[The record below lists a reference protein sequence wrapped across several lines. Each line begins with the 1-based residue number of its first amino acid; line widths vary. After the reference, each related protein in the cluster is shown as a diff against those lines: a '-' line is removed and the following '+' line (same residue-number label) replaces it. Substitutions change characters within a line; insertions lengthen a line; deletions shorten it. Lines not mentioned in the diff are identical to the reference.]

1 MSKSLRKSVVILGSV
16 LLVLVIAGFIG
27 LSVLDSV
34 LLREARA
41 QATTFGQRIG
51 RPITIE
57 RVSTKIVFGPSV
69 RVSGVQIGPASG
81 EELPLME
88 LSRVEVTPKLLRAIT
103 SRGKQLEVRSLE
115 IDGLTLN
122 VIRFPDGTTNIERLQ
137 SQLVQDQ
144 QPETKKPE
152 PLNLQLDHFAFAE
165 GKVRFVEQTKEKPRT
180 AGSADTLQVRHIEVK
195 ADNLRA
201 GKALDVSVK
210 AAILAE
216 QRNFQLEMATSPLPP
231 SLIPTPKHLV
241 LKIQPIDLKPIAPYL
256 PRGIGLQD
264 GRLSADLTAD
274 LGALVP
280 NGKGATR
287 LRGAL
292 SALGLRFAG
301 AEGGKPLDASFDAD
315 VQGDMSKGDLQID
328 RLKIEAGP
336 AGITGKGRV
345 LGLTSGLL
353 RVEGLE
359 LVAHDLDPARL
370 AALCPPLQR
379 QLKGQIAGPIGL
391 AIKGSGTEASQ
402 AIEVQLDLTP
412 VRLAIPE
419 VLSKASGKTMTLLAH
434 LRGAAAGT
442 LLFDVQADL
451 SGADLRP
458 GESLDKPPGEPLALS
473 ISGTKSGDGGK
484 SAPLKVQ
491 LSEATAHIRDSTVTG
506 SGWVELS
513 ESGKDSKKQFELALQ
528 SPRLD
533 LDKLLMTSTSKKEK
547 PPLDPALFTGVR
559 GHATAKIDSLRK
571 STLNLSNVVAD
582 VKMVE
587 DEVTLTTLSMG
598 AFGGKVSANGTTV
611 RLAQRKMPFHVVV
624 QAQNVE
630 VSQALTFVGERKL
643 LAGTLESDLNFSGAG
658 TDKADLIRSLSGAI
672 EGHLHDGKL
681 LGKDLIASVWSPLT
695 KVLPPG
701 LARPKPDAGFTSL
714 GKDVGFAISVEKGFA
729 KLKAPLQIN
738 LPEGQLSMTGGAH
751 LDGNLD
757 LAGTVALAPSTVAA
771 LTGGK
776 VAPSG
781 PIPINLKIV
790 GPASSPNV
798 AVADPAGIAASL
810 AKQAATSA
818 IGHFLGTGTGG
829 AGDAQN
835 KAAEEQQGVKDR
847 AGKEAE
853 KAGKQAEEKA
863 KQFLKGLPGR

>member
-1 MSKSLRKSVVILGSV
+1 MSKSSRKLVVILGSI
-16 LLVLVIAGFIG
+16 LGVLVIAGAIG
-27 LSVLDSV
+27 LSILDSV
-34 LLREARA
+34 LLREARS
-41 QATTFGQRIG
+41 QATTFGQKIG

-57 RVSTKIVFGPSV
+57 RISTKIFFRPSV
-69 RVSGVQIGPASG
+69 RVSGVKIGPASG
-81 EELPLME
+81 EELPLLD
-88 LSRVEVTPKLLRAIT
+88 LSRVEVTPKLLKALA
-103 SRGKQLEVRSLE
+103 SRGKQLEVRSAE
-115 IDGLTLN
+115 IEGLTLN
-122 VIRFPDGTTNIERLQ
+122 VIRFSDGTTNIERLQ
-137 SQLVQDQ
+137 AKLSQDR
-144 QPETKKPE
+144 QPESKTSE
-152 PLNLQLDHFAFAE
+152 PLNLELDHFAFTE
-165 GKVRFVEQTKEKPRT
+165 GSVRFVEQASGKQLA
-180 AGSADTLQVRHIEVK
+180 AGTGDGLQVRHIEVK

-210 AAILAE
+210 AAVLAE
-216 QRNFQLEMATSPLPP
+216 QRNFDLELATAPLPP
-231 SLIPTPKHLV
+231 SLVPTPKHLV

-256 PRGIGLQD
+256 PRTIGLEE
-264 GRLSADLTAD
+264 GRLSADLTAE

-280 NGKGATR
+280 EGKGATQ

-301 AEGGKPLDASFDAD
+301 AEGGKPLDASLDAD
-315 VQGDMSKGDLQID
+315 VQGDMSKGDLQIE

-345 LGLTSGLL
+345 LGLSSGQL

-379 QLKGQIAGPIGL
+379 QLKGQVAGPIGL
-391 AIKGSGTEASQ
+391 AVKGSGTEASQ
-402 AIEVQLDLTP
+402 AIEVRLDLTP

-419 VLSKASGKTMTLLAH
+419 VLTKASGKTMTMVGH

-442 LLFDVQADL
+442 LRFDVQADL

-506 SGWVELS
+506 SGWIELS
-513 ESGKDSKKQFELALQ
+513 GSGKDSKKQFELALQ

-533 LDKLLMTSTSKKEK
+533 LDKLLMTSTKKK
-547 PPLDPALFTGVR
+547 PPPDPTLFTGIR

-571 STLNLSNVVAD
+571 STLDFSNIVAD
-582 VKMVE
+582 VKMVD
-587 DEVTLTTLSMG
+587 DEITFQTLSMG
-598 AFGGKVSANGTTV
+598 ALGGKVSANGTTV
-611 RLAQRKMPFHVVV
+611 RIAQPKIPFHVAV

-630 VSQALTFVGERKL
+630 AGQALTLFGERKL
-643 LAGTLESDLNFSGAG
+643 LAGTVGSDLNFTGAG
-658 TDKADLIRSLSGAI
+658 TDKADLIRSLSGGL
-672 EGHLHDGKL
+672 EGHLHDGKF
-681 LGKDLIASVWSPLT
+681 LGKDLIASIWTPLA

-701 LARPKPDAGFTSL
+701 LARPKQDAGFTSL
-714 GKDVGFAISVEKGFA
+714 GKDLAFAVSVEKGFA

-738 LPEGQLSMTGGAH
+738 LPEGQISMTGGAH

-757 LAGTVALAPSTVAA
+757 LAGTVALAPSTVSA

-776 VAPSG
+776 VTPSG
-781 PIPINLKIV
+781 PIPIGLKIV
-790 GPASSPNV
+790 GPASNPNV
-798 AVADPAGIAASL
+798 TVADLAGTAASL

-818 IGHFLGTGTGG
+818 IGRFLGTGTGG

-835 KAAEEQQGVKDR
+835 KDAAGNE
-847 AGKEAE
+847 AGKA
-853 KAGKQAEEKA
+853 AKQAEEKA

>member
-1 MSKSLRKSVVILGSV
+1 MSKSSRKFVVILGSV
-16 LLVLVIAGFIG
+16 LLVLVIGGAIA
-27 LSVLDSV
+27 LSILDSV
-34 LLREARA
+34 LLKEARA
-41 QATTFGQRIG
+41 QASTFGQKIG

-57 RVSTKIVFGPSV
+57 KISTRIILGTSV
-69 RVSGVQIGPASG
+69 RVSGVRIGPASG
-81 EELPLME
+81 EELPL
-88 LSRVEVTPKLLRAIT
+88 LDLPRVEVTPKLLKALT
-103 SRGKQLEVRSLE
+103 SRGKQLEVRSVE
-115 IDGLTLN
+115 IEGLTLN

-137 SQLVQDQ
+137 SKLSQDR
-144 QPETKKPE
+144 QPESKTSE
-152 PLNLQLDHFAFAE
+152 PLNLELDHFAFTE
-165 GKVRFVEQTKEKPRT
+165 GTVRFVEQASGKQGT
-180 AGSADTLQVRHIEVK
+180 AGTGDSLQVRHIEVK

-216 QRNFQLEMATSPLPP
+216 QRNFDLELATAPLPP

-241 LKIQPIDLKPIAPYL
+241 LKIQPIDLKPIAPYV
-256 PRGIGLQD
+256 PRSIGLQE

-280 NGKGATR
+280 DGTGATR

-301 AEGGKPLDASFDAD
+301 AEGENPLDASLDAD

-328 RLKIEAGP
+328 NLKIQAGP

-345 LGLTSGLL
+345 LGLSSGQL
-353 RVEGLE
+353 RVEGLD

-379 QLKGQIAGPIGL
+379 QLKGQVAGPIGL
-391 AIKGSGTEASQ
+391 AVKGSGTEASQ
-402 AIEVQLDLTP
+402 AIEVRLDLTP

-419 VLSKASGKTMTLLAH
+419 VLTKASGKTMTMLAH

-442 LLFDVQADL
+442 LRFDVQADL

-473 ISGTKSGDGGK
+473 LSGTKSGRGGK
-484 SAPLKVQ
+484 SAPVKVQ
-491 LSEATAHIRDSTVTG
+491 LTEATAHIRDSTVSG
-506 SGWVELS
+506 SGWIELS
-513 ESGKDSKKQFELALQ
+513 GSGKDSKKQFELALQ

-533 LDKLLMTSTSKKEK
+533 LDKLLMTSTKKK

-571 STLNLSNVVAD
+571 STLDFSNVVAD
-582 VKMVE
+582 VKMVD
-587 DEVTLTTLSMG
+587 DEITMQTLSMA
-598 AFGGKVSANGTTV
+598 AFGGKISANGTTV
-611 RLAQRKMPFHVVV
+611 RIAQPKMPFHVAV

-630 VSQALTFVGERKL
+630 AGQAMTLLGERKL
-643 LAGTLESDLNFSGAG
+643 LAGTLGSDLNFTGAG
-658 TDKADLIRSLSGAI
+658 TDKADLIRSLSGGV
-672 EGHLHDGKL
+672 EGHLHDGKF
-681 LGKDLIASVWSPLT
+681 LGKDLIASVWAPLS

-701 LARPKPDAGFTSL
+701 VARLKPDAGFTSL
-714 GKDVGFAISVEKGFA
+714 GKDLAFAVSVEKGFA

-738 LPEGQLSMTGGAH
+738 LPEGQISMTGGAH

-757 LAGTVALAPSTVAA
+757 LAGTVALAPSTVSA

-776 VAPSG
+776 VTPSG
-781 PIPINLKIV
+781 PIPIGLKIV
-790 GPASSPNV
+790 GPASNPNV
-798 AVADPAGIAASL
+798 AVADLAGTAASI

-818 IGHFLGTGTGG
+818 IGRFLGTGTGG

-835 KAAEEQQGVKDR
+835 KDAAGNE
-847 AGKEAE
+847 AGKA
-853 KAGKQAEEKA
+853 AKQAEEKA
-863 KQFLKGLPGR
+863 KQFLKGLPGH

>member
-1 MSKSLRKSVVILGSV
+1 MSKSSRKLVVILGSI
-16 LLVLVIAGFIG
+16 LGVLVIAGAIG
-27 LSVLDSV
+27 LSILDSV
-34 LLREARA
+34 LLREARS
-41 QATTFGQRIG
+41 QATTFGQKIG

-57 RVSTKIVFGPSV
+57 RISTKIFFRPSV
-69 RVSGVQIGPASG
+69 RVSGVKIGPASG
-81 EELPLME
+81 EELPLLD
-88 LSRVEVTPKLLRAIT
+88 LSRVEVTPKLLKALA
-103 SRGKQLEVRSLE
+103 SRGKQLEVRSAE
-115 IDGLTLN
+115 IEGLTLN
-122 VIRFPDGTTNIERLQ
+122 VIRFSDGTTNIERLQ
-137 SQLVQDQ
+137 AKLSQDR
-144 QPETKKPE
+144 QPESKTSE
-152 PLNLQLDHFAFAE
+152 PLNLELDHFAFTE
-165 GKVRFVEQTKEKPRT
+165 GSVRFVEQASGKQLA
-180 AGSADTLQVRHIEVK
+180 AGTGDGLQVRHIEVK

-216 QRNFQLEMATSPLPP
+216 QRNFDLELATAPLPP
-231 SLIPTPKHLV
+231 SLVPTPKHLV

-256 PRGIGLQD
+256 PRTIGLEE
-264 GRLSADLTAD
+264 GRLSADLTAE

-280 NGKGATR
+280 EGKGATQ

-301 AEGGKPLDASFDAD
+301 AEGGKPLDASLDAD
-315 VQGDMSKGDLQID
+315 VQGDMSKGDLQIE

-345 LGLTSGLL
+345 LGLSSGQL

-379 QLKGQIAGPIGL
+379 QLKGQVAGPIGL
-391 AIKGSGTEASQ
+391 AVKGSGTEASQ
-402 AIEVQLDLTP
+402 AIEVRLDLTP

-419 VLSKASGKTMTLLAH
+419 VLTKASGKTMTMLAH

-442 LLFDVQADL
+442 LRFDVQADL

-506 SGWVELS
+506 SGWIELS
-513 ESGKDSKKQFELALQ
+513 GSGKDSKKQFELALQ

-533 LDKLLMTSTSKKEK
+533 LDKLLMTSTKKK
-547 PPLDPALFTGVR
+547 PPPDPTLFTGIR

-571 STLNLSNVVAD
+571 STLDFSNVVAD
-582 VKMVE
+582 VKMVD
-587 DEVTLTTLSMG
+587 DEITFQTLSMG
-598 AFGGKVSANGTTV
+598 ALGGKVSANGTTV
-611 RLAQRKMPFHVVV
+611 RIAQPKIPFHVAV

-630 VSQALTFVGERKL
+630 AGQALTLFGERKL
-643 LAGTLESDLNFSGAG
+643 LAGTVGSDLNFTGAG
-658 TDKADLIRSLSGAI
+658 TDKADLIRSLSGGL
-672 EGHLHDGKL
+672 EGHLHDGKF
-681 LGKDLIASVWSPLT
+681 LGKDLIASIWTPLA

-701 LARPKPDAGFTSL
+701 LARPKQDAGFTSL
-714 GKDVGFAISVEKGFA
+714 GKDLAFAVSVEKGFA

-738 LPEGQLSMTGGAH
+738 LPEGQISMTGGAH

-757 LAGTVALAPSTVAA
+757 LAGTVALAPSTVSA

-776 VAPSG
+776 VTPSG
-781 PIPINLKIV
+781 PIPIGLKIV
-790 GPASSPNV
+790 GPASNPNV
-798 AVADPAGIAASL
+798 TVADLAGTAASL

-818 IGHFLGTGTGG
+818 IGRFLGTGTGG

-835 KAAEEQQGVKDR
+835 KDAAGNE
-847 AGKEAE
+847 AGKA
-853 KAGKQAEEKA
+853 AKQAEEKA

>member
-1 MSKSLRKSVVILGSV
+1 MSKTSRKLVVIVASV
-16 LLVLVIAGFIG
+16 LLVLVIAGAIA
-27 LSVLDSV
+27 LSILDSV

-41 QATTFGQRIG
+41 QASTYGQKIG
-51 RPITIE
+51 RQITID
-57 RVSTKIVFGPSV
+57 RISTKIILGPSV
-69 RVSGVQIGPASG
+69 RVSGIRIGPASG
-81 EELPLME
+81 EEMPLLD
-88 LSRVEVTPKLLRAIT
+88 LSRVEVTPKLLKAIV
-103 SRGKQLEVRSLE
+103 SRGKQLEVRSVE
-115 IDGLTLN
+115 TDGLTLN

-137 SQLVQDQ
+137 SKLSQDR
-144 QPETKKPE
+144 QPESKSSG
-152 PLNLQLDHFAFAE
+152 PLDLQLDHFAFTE
-165 GKVRFVEQTKEKPRT
+165 GTVRFVEQAAANQH
-180 AGSADTLQVRHIEVK
+180 AGSADGLQVRHIEVK

-216 QRNFQLEMATSPLPP
+216 QRNFDLELATAPLPP
-231 SLIPTPKHLV
+231 SLVPTPEHLA
-241 LKIQPIDLKPIAPYL
+241 LRIQPIDLKPIAPYV
-256 PRGIGLQD
+256 PRNIGLQE

-280 NGKGATR
+280 EGKGETR

-292 SALGLRFAG
+292 NALGLRFAG
-301 AEGGKPLDASFDAD
+301 AEGGKALDASIDAD
-315 VQGDMSKGDLQID
+315 VKGDMSKGDLQID

-345 LGLTSGLL
+345 LGLASGQL

-379 QLKGQIAGPIGL
+379 QLKGQVAGPIGL
-391 AIKGSGTEASQ
+391 TVKGSGTEASQ
-402 AIEVQLDLTP
+402 AVEVRLDLTP
-412 VRLAIPE
+412 VRLAIPD
-419 VLSKASGKTMTLLAH
+419 VLSKASGKTMTLLAQ

-442 LLFDVQADL
+442 LRFDVRADL

-473 ISGTKSGDGGK
+473 ISGTKSGSGGK

-491 LSEATAHIRDSTVTG
+491 LSEATAHIRDSTVTAN
-506 SGWVELS
+506 GWIELS
-513 ESGKDSKKQFELALQ
+513 GSGKDSKKQFELALH

-533 LDKLLMTSTSKKEK
+533 LDKLLMTSKKQK
-547 PPLDPALFTGVR
+547 PPPDPALFAGVR

-571 STLNLSNVVAD
+571 STLDLNNMVAD
-582 VKMVE
+582 VKMVD
-587 DEVTLTTLSMG
+587 DEVTLQTLSVG

-611 RLAQRKMPFHVVV
+611 RLAQPKMPFHVAV
-624 QAQNVE
+624 QAQNVDAG
-630 VSQALTFVGERKL
+630 QALTFFGERKL
-643 LAGTLESDLNFSGAG
+643 LAGTLGSELNFTGAG
-658 TDKADLIRSLSGAI
+658 TDKADLIRSLSGGV

-681 LGKDLIASVWSPLT
+681 LGKDLIASVWTPLA

-714 GKDVGFAISVEKGFA
+714 GKDLGFSVSVEKGFA
-729 KLKAPLQIN
+729 KLKAPIQIN
-738 LPEGQLSMTGGAH
+738 LPEGQISMTGGAH

-757 LAGTVALAPSTVAA
+757 LAGTVALAPSTVSA

-776 VAPSG
+776 VTPIG
-781 PIPINLKIV
+781 PIPIGLKIV
-790 GPASSPNV
+790 GPASNPNV
-798 AVADPAGIAASL
+798 AVADLAGTAASI

-818 IGHFLGTGTGG
+818 IGRLLGAGTGG
-829 AGDAQN
+829 AGDTAN
-835 KAAEEQQGVKDR
+835 KDQ
-847 AGKEAE
+847 AGKEADQ
-853 KAGKQAEEKA
+853 AAKQVEEKA

>member
-1 MSKSLRKSVVILGSV
+1 MSKSSRKLVVILGPV
-16 LLVLVIAGFIG
+16 LVVLVIAGAIG
-27 LSVLDSV
+27 LSILDSV
-34 LLREARA
+34 LLREARV
-41 QATTFGQRIG
+41 QASTFGQKIG

-57 RVSTKIVFGPSV
+57 RISTKIIFGPSV
-69 RVSGVQIGPASG
+69 RVSGVRIGPASG
-81 EELPLME
+81 EDMPLLE
-88 LSRVEVTPKLLRAIT
+88 LSRVEVTPKLLKAVA
-103 SRGKQLEVRSLE
+103 SRGKQIEVRSVE
-115 IDGLTLN
+115 IEGLTLN

-137 SQLVQDQ
+137 SKLSQDR
-144 QPETKKPE
+144 QPESKASE
-152 PLNLQLDHFAFAE
+152 PLNLELDHFAFTE
-165 GKVRFVEQTKEKPRT
+165 GSVRFVEQAAGKQR
-180 AGSADTLQVRHIEVK
+180 AGSGDSLQVRHIEVK

-216 QRNFQLEMATSPLPP
+216 QRNFELELATAPLPP

-241 LKIQPIDLKPIAPYL
+241 LKIQPIDLKPITPYV
-256 PRGIGLQD
+256 PRSIGLQE

-280 NGKGATR
+280 DGTGATR

-301 AEGGKPLDASFDAD
+301 AEGENPLDASLDAD

-328 RLKIEAGP
+328 NLKIQAGP

-345 LGLTSGLL
+345 LGLSSGQL

-379 QLKGQIAGPIGL
+379 QLKGQVAGPIGL
-391 AIKGSGTEASQ
+391 TVKGSGTEASQ
-402 AIEVQLDLTP
+402 AIEVRLDLTP

-419 VLSKASGKTMTLLAH
+419 VVTKASGKTMTMLAH

-442 LLFDVQADL
+442 LRFDVQADL

-473 ISGTKSGDGGK
+473 LSGTKSGRGGK
-484 SAPLKVQ
+484 SAPVKVQ
-491 LSEATAHIRDSTVTG
+491 LTEATAHIRDSTVSG
-506 SGWVELS
+506 SGWIELS
-513 ESGKDSKKQFELALQ
+513 GSGKDSKKQFELALQ

-533 LDKLLMTSTSKKEK
+533 LDKLLMTSTKKK

-571 STLNLSNVVAD
+571 STLDFSNVVAD
-582 VKMVE
+582 VKMVD
-587 DEVTLTTLSMG
+587 DEITLQTLSMG

-611 RLAQRKMPFHVVV
+611 RLAQPKMPFHVVV

-630 VSQALTFVGERKL
+630 AGQALTLVGERKL
-643 LAGTLESDLNFSGAG
+643 LAGTLGSDLNFNGAG
-658 TDKADLIRSLSGAI
+658 TDKADLIRSLSGGV
-672 EGHLHDGKL
+672 EGHLHDGKF
-681 LGKDLIASVWSPLT
+681 LGKDLIASVWTPLA

-701 LARPKPDAGFTSL
+701 LARPKTDAGFTSL
-714 GKDVGFAISVEKGFA
+714 GKDLGFAVSVEKGFA

-738 LPEGQLSMTGGAH
+738 LPEGQISMTGGAH

-757 LAGTVALAPSTVAA
+757 LAGTVSLAPSTVSA

-776 VAPSG
+776 VTPSG
-781 PIPINLKIV
+781 PIPIGLKIV
-790 GPASSPNV
+790 GPASNPNV
-798 AVADPAGIAASL
+798 AVADVAGTAASI

-818 IGHFLGTGTGG
+818 IGRFLGTGTGG
-829 AGDAQN
+829 AGDSQN
-835 KAAEEQQGVKDR
+835 KDAAGNE
-847 AGKEAE
+847 AGKA
-853 KAGKQAEEKA
+853 AKQAEEKA